1 MCLLGHSCTVYTQS
15 PAQTSCLR
23 PDLHSPTSGHVASFP
38 VQYPLGSGMETGN
51 EARHGAALHVVGAR
65 IRSFLGVS
73 VVVELSWR
81 ILKPLEM
88 TLLLFMLATFN
99 GK

>member
-1 MCLLGHSCTVYTQS
+1 
-15 PAQTSCLR
+15 
-23 PDLHSPTSGHVASFP
+23 
-38 VQYPLGSGMETGN
+38 METGN

-88 TLLLFMLATFN
+88 TLLLFMLAIFN